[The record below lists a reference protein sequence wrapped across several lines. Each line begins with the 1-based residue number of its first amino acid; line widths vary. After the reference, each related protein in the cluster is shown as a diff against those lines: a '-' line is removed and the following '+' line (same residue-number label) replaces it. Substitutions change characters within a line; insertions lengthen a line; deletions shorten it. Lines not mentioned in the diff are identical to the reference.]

1 MAKLNP
7 PILEGIIPCFFEITI
22 PNTNPVQTQVPLDIP
37 FVMNRSVALAD
48 ISAMRLKFKTIGGVE
63 LGDVRINKSLITV
76 EGTSAIINIPELRT
90 LDEGAGN
97 SIYQKLN
104 IGQYYKIQLAYV
116 SNNDSIV
123 GYYSSVG
130 VIKFTAEPFYGVAQ
144 PEVEY
149 AVAYPEYDGTY
160 MPNPLD
166 PTEKW
171 YSYQFDLIEENVGI
185 IDTTE
190 EQLHTN
196 INVDYERYIIT
207 KDLDSS
213 KNYTVRFTVTTVNK
227 KVLTAE
233 EIIVFDTLP
242 AFPETCT
249 INVARNYDNGYF
261 TVSVSGEDL
270 SNDTYILWRYSSK
283 TQEWDLLS
291 KKYHLSDTY
300 YDFTIEDG
308 VEYTYALQAEAQDIL
323 VPTSE
328 RKLATPQV
336 AHFEDMF
343 ISDKE
348 RQLKIRFNP
357 KVNTFKIIT
366 FEAKTDTLGG
376 EFPVFSK
383 NGNAKYR
390 QIDFGGLVSYLMDEQ
405 DLFHVFPSEVESFRK
420 ETNNTHND
428 PQISSTAT
436 TNENIHKERVFRT
449 AVMNWLTN
457 GEPKYFRSITE
468 GNYIIKLL
476 NPSFTPNDTTG
487 RMIYSF
493 TTTSYEMDKDTRE
506 NLIKYNLVE
515 EG

>member
-7 PILEGIIPCFFEITI
+7 PILEGIIPCFYQLIAS
-22 PNTNPVQTQVPLDIP
+22 PNDVPLDIP
-37 FVMNRSVALAD
+37 FVMNRSVGFDD
-48 ISAMRLKFKTIGGVE
+48 INAMRLKFKTIGGIE
-63 LGDVRINKSLITV
+63 LGDIRVDKSLISIS
-76 EGTSAIINIPELRT
+76 GTSGLIHIPDLRA
-90 LDEGAGN
+90 LDEGIGN
-97 SIYQKLN
+97 TIFQKLN

-116 SNNDSIV
+116 STENSVV

-130 VIKFTAEPFYGVAQ
+130 VIKFTAEPTCWCGQ
-144 PEVEY
+144 PEVYEHVGYMEY
-149 AVAYPEYDGTY
+149 EGMYK
-160 MPNPLD
+160 PNELD

-171 YSYQFDLIEENVGI
+171 YSYRFDLLEMNGLSGI
-185 IDTTE
+185 VIDTTG

-196 INVDYERYIIT
+196 IEVDYERYVIT
-207 KDLDSS
+207 KNLDTS
-213 KNYTVRFTVTTVNK
+213 KTYKVKFYATTVNK
-227 KVLTAE
+227 KELSFETTVE
-233 EIIVFDTLP
+233 FDSLP

-249 INVARNYDNGYF
+249 INILKNYDNGYF
-261 TVSVSGEDL
+261 TVNVSGEDL
-270 SNDTYILWRYSSK
+270 SDDIYILWRYSSK
-283 TQEWDLLS
+283 TQEWNILS
-291 KKYHLSDTY
+291 RHYHLSDTY

-308 VEYTYALQAEAQDIL
+308 IEYTYALQAEDQDIL

-343 ISDKE
+343 INDKN

-376 EFPVFSK
+376 EFPIFSK

-405 DLFHVFPSEVESFRK
+405 DLFHVFPLEVESFRK
-420 ETNNTHND
+420 ETNNTYND

-436 TNENIHKERVFRT
+436 TNENIYKERVFRT